1 MSTAHFSMAR
11 LALYKLSLGASAP
24 RCPLR
29 CVEARRAPFPH
40 GLATLALG
48 VSTVLVWPQ
57 LSAAA
62 TCMFTNFYS
71 NTTKSARIFFLVR
84 LRLAGSCKRR

>member
-11 LALYKLSLGASAP
+11 LALYELSLGASAP

-40 GLATLALG
+40 GLATLVLG

-57 LSAAA
+57 LSQLQQLVCLPIFTA
-62 TCMFTNFYS
+62 TT
-71 NTTKSARIFFLVR
+71 
-84 LRLAGSCKRR
+84 